1 MSVFGEPVRPTAIR
15 DAALLVDQPPVGV
28 LGIELIMDLPDRLG
42 ADETDRRPQ
51 IRHLPD
57 GGRLRARF
65 MGRVLV
71 GP

>member
-42 ADETDRRPQ
+42 ADETDPP
-51 IRHLPD
+51 PD
-57 GGRLRARF
+57 PAPPGRWAASGPV